1 MFLTPKIIRTNFD
14 NQKLVDSK
22 LNDRIDFIK
31 RNMGGKDP
39 MGARAAKLNK
49 NNQGNFLEVQP
60 ANDEVIQDI
69 EPDLDSADEIELL
82 ENSDDELLDEEFDS
96 IVE

>member
-1 MFLTPKIIRTNFD
+1 
-14 NQKLVDSK
+14 
-22 LNDRIDFIK
+22 
-31 RNMGGKDP
+31 MGGKDP